1 MKRDRGWWPFLTLF
15 PFGWANWAAFLV
27 AGVRANSTRWKLWAA
42 VYALGAIAPWVLDA
56 ILPKSDDNDAYVGLL
71 LLGVWGA
78 GIVHAFVVRSR
89 YLELVNGR
97 LETSREAAEERI
109 EARREALRIA
119 EESPE
124 LAREMGIGRP
134 GGPGGLVDV
143 NWAPGEQLE
152 RLPGIDA
159 ATAARIV
166 ELRRQV
172 GEFSSLA
179 DLGMTAEL
187 DAAVV
192 EDLRGRV
199 IFL

>member
-15 PFGWANWAAFLV
+15 PFGWATWAAFLI
-27 AGVRANSTRWKLWAA
+27 AGVRANSARWKIWAA
-42 VYALGAIAPWVLDA
+42 VYAAGAVAPWVLDA
-56 ILPKSDDNDAYVGLL
+56 MLTPSDDHDAYVGLL
-71 LLGVWGA
+71 LIAVWGA
-78 GIVHAFVVRSR
+78 GIVHAFVVRPR
-89 YLELVNGR
+89 YLERV
-97 LETSREAAEERI
+97 ESAIPDAREAAE
-109 EARREALRIA
+109 RRLKKRHEALKIA
-119 EESPE
+119 EENPD
-124 LAREMGIGRP
+124 LAREMGIGKP

-143 NWAPGEQLE
+143 NSASPHALE

-159 ATAARIV
+159 ATAQRIV
-166 ELRRQV
+166 TLRTDV

-199 IFL
+199 VFL